1 MVAPVGGYLSVIPLE
16 FVIPHNV
23 LIISSRFKS
32 PG

>member
-1 MVAPVGGYLSVIPLE
+1 MVAPVGGCLGVIPLE